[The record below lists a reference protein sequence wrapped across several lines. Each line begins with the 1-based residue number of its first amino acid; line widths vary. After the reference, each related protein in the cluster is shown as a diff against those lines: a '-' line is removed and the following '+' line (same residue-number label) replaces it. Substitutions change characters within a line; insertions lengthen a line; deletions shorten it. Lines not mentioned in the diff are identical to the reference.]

1 MPAERARRDSQAAY
15 LLHTYPYR
23 ETSLVAE
30 FYTRDLGRVAV
41 IARGARR
48 PRDGQRVAQ
57 RKRRSGA
64 GGGCE
69 IERPGL
75 VAHRGVEVGIGQRR

>member
-1 MPAERARRDSQAAY
+1 MVTASPARRDAEPAY

-30 FYTRDLGRVAV
+30 VYSRHHGRVAV

-48 PRDGQRVAQ
+48 PRSA
-57 RKRRSGA
+57 
-64 GGGCE
+64 
-69 IERPGL
+69 L
-75 VAHRGVEVGIGQRR
+75 RGVLMAFSRCC

>member
-1 MPAERARRDSQAAY
+1 MAMAERARRDGQPAY

-30 FYTRDLGRVAV
+30 IYTRDTGRVAL

-48 PRDGQRVAQ
+48 P
-57 RKRRSGA
+57 
-64 GGGCE
+64 
-69 IERPGL
+69 
-75 VAHRGVEVGIGQRR
+75 